1 MEKEGDT
8 EVITVLSVLWVL
20 SYFRICCIP
29 MNWLLQLNEN
39 NEVTQ
44 TSERTDIDFCGVW
57 AADKY
62 IDMKIVVSTDLIF
75 EI

>member
-1 MEKEGDT
+1 
-8 EVITVLSVLWVL
+8 
-20 SYFRICCIP
+20 

-57 AADKY
+57 AEDKY